1 MTSEASGGLKVIV
14 KTFVLQAAL
23 ISNATGHLQLRQY
36 AAHFK
41 AVSRTSFLYFRLNMC
56 LWQPFFFCHTSHL
69 CSVRFKLFFRFVKTH
84 ILVQTYVGWD
94 IYPMMDRLV
103 GKIPMFYVWTKLRFG
118 NSYKTGRCK
127 CNYVVDEKL
136 INLIYMAST
145 YHLTVRNL

>member
-1 MTSEASGGLKVIV
+1 MSLIAVFLLPYIP
-14 KTFVLQAAL
+14 FVF
-23 ISNATGHLQLRQY
+23 ISVQT
-36 AAHFK
+36 
-41 AVSRTSFLYFRLNMC
+41 
-56 LWQPFFFCHTSHL
+56 
-69 CSVRFKLFFRFVKTH
+69 FFRFVKTH

-136 INLIYMAST
+136 IHLIYMAST